1 MAQPTDLVRWAARV
15 SPGRIRRLY
24 RAFAQGVVDEPL
36 LDEVAYGLYA
46 RCQSILAVKAAK
58 EGRVTCPQC
67 GAIIIRAR
75 GQRNGEIVCP
85 ACRWATTWFAY
96 RRTYLRKQLNHGGA
110 ADVFEEYVRRLP
122 SQQTPAQKMML
133 VDWLLHE
140 CHKAGYVPEDAPA
153 WVRPIAPNLLDAT
166 MEECISLLDELAGV
180 TGREQQQRAW
190 RRRLDEGREEMMR
203 RSALRAERD
212 ES

>member
-1 MAQPTDLVRWAARV
+1 MAQPTDLVRWATRV

-24 RAFAQGVVDEPL
+24 AAFAQGIVDEPL

-67 GAIIIRAR
+67 GAIVTRAR
-75 GQRNGEIVCP
+75 GKRDGEIVCS
-85 ACRWATTWFAY
+85 ACSWATTWFAY
-96 RRTYLRKQLNHGGA
+96 RKTFLRKQLNHGCA
-110 ADVFEEYVRRLP
+110 ADVFEAYVRRLP
-122 SQQTPAQKMML
+122 SQQTPSQKMML

-140 CHKAGYVPEDAPA
+140 CHKVSYVPEGAPS

-166 MEECISLLDELAGV
+166 MEECVALLDELAGV
-180 TGREQQQRAW
+180 TGKEAEQRAW
-190 RRRLDEGREEMMR
+190 RERLAEGREEMMR
-203 RSALRAERD
+203 QSALRAERG

>member
-1 MAQPTDLVRWAARV
+1 MAQPTDLIRWAARV

-24 RAFAQGVVDEPL
+24 RAFAQGIIDEPL

-67 GAIIIRAR
+67 GATIARAR
-75 GQRNGEIVCP
+75 GRRDDAI
-85 ACRWATTWFAY
+85 ACASCEWATTWFAY
-96 RRTYLRKQLNHGGA
+96 RKTFLRKQLNHGGA

-122 SQQTPAQKMML
+122 SQQTPSRKMML

-140 CHKAGYVPEDAPA
+140 CHKVSYLPEEAPA

-166 MEECISLLDELAGV
+166 MEECVALLDELAGV
-180 TGREQQQRAW
+180 TGREGEQRAW
-190 RRRLDEGREEMMR
+190 RQRLDEGRDEMMR
-203 RSALRAERD
+203 RARGRV
-212 ES
+212 